1 MFFHLPPSYKVH
13 AFHPGSRAREQP
25 LEKSVCSYSGECSFA
40 RKCANGAESERYD
53 DGEVNGAAAE
63 NYGASGDGDGGARV
77 PAFNTGFVCVAAR
90 EREERVDIELM
101 GRTRTYMSSM
111 SGTV

>member
-1 MFFHLPPSYKVH
+1 M
-13 AFHPGSRAREQP
+13 
-25 LEKSVCSYSGECSFA
+25 CTYSGVQFCPEVC
-40 RKCANGAESERYD
+40 ERY

-101 GRTRTYMSSM
+101 GRTRT
-111 SGTV
+111 

>member
-1 MFFHLPPSYKVH
+1 M
-13 AFHPGSRAREQP
+13 
-25 LEKSVCSYSGECSFA
+25 
-40 RKCANGAESERYD
+40 
-53 DGEVNGAAAE
+53 NGAAAE

-101 GRTRTYMSSM
+101 GRTRT
-111 SGTV
+111 